1 MNILNV
7 SNNFLKNLLKEVK
20 GHEMVSGSLLLFY
33 VLSNIK
39 LPHIISKLVNTL
51 IGKMSVL
58 LIGLYLFMHLKNALG
73 FLCVIACVELV
84 RRSMEAT
91 SPIVGYLAPGDAQ
104 DKRKAEK
111 RVFKKTLEE
120 EVVSRMTPLVKAPE
134 NLLSNYKPVLNDTH
148 QATHL

>member
-1 MNILNV
+1 MKLLN
-7 SNNFLKNLLKEVK
+7 NLLKTLLKDVK
-20 GHEMVSGSLLLFY
+20 AHEMVTSALLLVY
-33 VLSNIK
+33 ILSNMK
-39 LPHIISKLVNTL
+39 MPHMVSKLVSSL
-51 IGKMSVL
+51 VGKIVVL
-58 LIGLYLFMHLKNALG
+58 MLGLYLFMHLKNALG